1 MSLDYAR
8 LDKSSSV
15 RAVVENQMSMSLP
28 IIIKP
33 LRESRLPLDLSEFVR
48 LDLYIIFNQ
57 NWWVRFEFVS
67 FWRNFLK

>member
-15 RAVVENQMSMSLP
+15 RAVVENQMSLSLP

-33 LRESRLPLDLSEFVR
+33 LRESRLPLDFTAACP
-48 LDLYIIFNQ
+48 
-57 NWWVRFEFVS
+57 FELQS
-67 FWRNFLK
+67 RTN